1 METRAFWQ
9 LANISDTRLRSE
21 LGELLIAGYRTEA
34 RIIAQLAELEQRKL
48 HLKDGSES
56 LYHYCTSVLRLSNS
70 EAFHRITAA
79 RVARKFPLVFGLL
92 EQRQLHLT
100 AICLLRDY
108 LTAENHQQLLAEACH
123 KTKWQIEE
131 LLARRFP
138 RPDIESRIR
147 KLPAPA
153 VRTNAP
159 DQSTIRVAEPT
170 NASTTLQLAT
180 QPLLP
185 VPELAPAPVKAGPTA
200 EQTANPHN
208 DAAPTQQAASERD
221 ASNTPGR
228 ARRAAARAN
237 SS

>member
-1 METRAFWQ
+1 METRAFSQ

-34 RIIAQLAELEQRKL
+34 HLAELEQRKL

-70 EAFHRITAA
+70 EAFHRIRAA
-79 RVARKFPLVFGLL
+79 RVARKFPVVFGLL

-108 LTAENHQQLLAEACH
+108 LTADTHQQLLAEACH
-123 KTKWQIEE
+123 KTKWQLEE

-159 DQSTIRVAEPT
+159 DQSTIRVAEP
-170 NASTTLQLAT
+170 
-180 QPLLP
+180 
-185 VPELAPAPVKAGPTA
+185 
-200 EQTANPHN
+200 
-208 DAAPTQQAASERD
+208 
-221 ASNTPGR
+221 
-228 ARRAAARAN
+228 
-237 SS
+237 